1 LGLRGA
7 VRACTLRAFMFRPAY
22 SISRTICRLIFGLV
36 TRRHVFRAER
46 TRIRGAWILAS
57 NHISHFDPLLITAAV
72 PRKIDW
78 MAMSDL
84 FRGRV
89 LGAWLRAS
97 DCFPVVRFKPD
108 RAALRTAIV
117 RLEAGHAVGMFPEG
131 GLRDGAA
138 SVLGGAALLR
148 GIRAVAQTAQAP
160 LVPCVI
166 LGSDRLYRG
175 KNWWPL
181 RRVPI
186 WIGFGE
192 PLAADTSGGELETRL
207 GDSLRALAAE
217 MRSHFQLTDD
227 DFPKPP
233 RERMRGA

>member
-1 LGLRGA
+1 
-7 VRACTLRAFMFRPAY
+7 MFRPAY

-36 TRRHVFRAER
+36 TRRSVFRLER
-46 TRIRGAWILAS
+46 TRLRGSWILAS
-57 NHISHFDPLLITAAV
+57 NHISHFDPLLLTAAV

-84 FRGRV
+84 FRGRL

-148 GIRAVAQTAQAP
+148 GIRAVAQTAHAP

-166 LGSDRLYRG
+166 LGSDRLYRA

-181 RRVPI
+181 RRVPV

-192 PLAADTSGGELETRL
+192 PLTPDASGGDLETRL
-207 GDSLRALAAE
+207 GDALRALAAE
-217 MRSHFQLTDD
+217 MRAHFQLTDD

-233 RERMRGA
+233 RERMRGV